1 MIRLENLS
9 KSFPNGDLFSDV
21 NIYIKSG
28 MRAGLVGPNGSG
40 KTTLLRIILGEE
52 SPDSGNIQIGKTVTI
67 GYLAQ
72 EIVPG
77 SRRSILEEVL
87 SKFPEVRELEGKM
100 LSLSHDIANDPE
112 NQALANQLGDTQNR
126 FEALEGWS
134 LEEKAKKILGGLGF
148 TDRQFTETMDV
159 FSGGWR
165 MRVALAAILLQEPDI
180 IFLDEPTNHL
190 DLEATIWLEAFL
202 SDWRGGM
209 VMISHDRAFLDRS
222 VNHILEIDLKKITL
236 YHGNYSKYKDE
247 KSLRLEQHRATYL
260 NQQKQIKDTERFI
273 ERFRYKNTKATQ
285 VQSRVKM
292 LDKMEKI
299 EPPSEHNHAMNMRFP
314 QPDRL
319 PQNVVSCRNV
329 TKNYGNVVK
338 VFKDMSLTVERGQKI
353 GLVGHNGAGK
363 STLLKMLAGVE
374 DVTGGAVR
382 IGANV
387 DRAYYAQ
394 HQLEILDPGETVF
407 ESIRKANQEW
417 SETEIRT
424 YLGSFL
430 FTGDEIEKHVK
441 VLSGGEKARV
451 SLAQMLVNPAH
462 LLLLDEP
469 TNHLDIVSRNV
480 VEKSLD
486 QFTGSIVCISHD
498 RHFLNNVTNLT
509 CEVGGGDIRM
519 FEGNYE
525 YYEWKKSK
533 IQSEEII
540 EPKPKFSSKNKLDYQ
555 ERKRT
560 HNRLAWIQKRFNTIE
575 KEMERERSTIQD
587 PTHVDDYEIL
597 QKAMENLTAFENEY
611 LELMEEQDAL
621 QGKDMP

>member
-21 NIYIKSG
+21 NIYFKSG

-40 KTTLLRIILGEE
+40 KTTLLRIMLGEE
-52 SPDSGNIQIGKTVTI
+52 SPDSGNIQIGKNVTI

-77 SRRSILEEVL
+77 SLRSILEEVL

-126 FEALEGWS
+126 FEALDGWS

-148 TDRQFTETMDV
+148 TDRQFTETMNV

-202 SDWRGGM
+202 SDWKGAM

-222 VNHILEIDLKKITL
+222 VDHILEIDLKKITL

-247 KSLRLEQHRATYL
+247 KSLRMEQHWAAYL

-273 ERFRYKNTKATQ
+273 ERFRYKNTKAAQ

-299 EPPSEHNHAMNMRFP
+299 EPPSEYNHAMNMRFP
-314 QPDRL
+314 QPSRL
-319 PQNVVSCRNV
+319 PQNVASCSNV
-329 TKNYGNVVK
+329 TKNYGDVE

-382 IGANV
+382 IGVNV

-469 TNHLDIVSRNV
+469 TNHLDIVSRNI
-480 VEKSLD
+480 VEKSLT

-498 RHFLNNVTNLT
+498 RHFLNNVTNLI

-533 IQSEEII
+533 RPSEEIN
-540 EPKPKFSSKNKLDYQ
+540 ERKPKLPSKNKLDYQ
-555 ERKRT
+555 IRKKT
-560 HNRLAWIQKRFNTIE
+560 KNRLTWIKKRISTIE
-575 KEMERERSTIQD
+575 EEMEKERSAIQNPIYAD
-587 PTHVDDYEIL
+587 NYEIL
-597 QKAMENLTAFENEY
+597 QGAIENLTTFENEF
-611 LELMEEQDAL
+611 LALMEEQDTL
-621 QGKDMP
+621 QTKDVT

>member
-52 SPDSGNIQIGKTVTI
+52 SPDFGNIQIGKNVTI

-148 TDRQFTETMDV
+148 TDRQFMETMDV

-202 SDWRGGM
+202 SDWKGGM

-387 DRAYYAQ
+387 DKAYYAQ

-587 PTHVDDYEIL
+587 PTNVDDYEIL

-621 QGKDMP
+621 QGKDLP

>member
-52 SPDSGNIQIGKTVTI
+52 SPDFGNIQIGKNVTI

-148 TDRQFTETMDV
+148 TDRQFMETMDV

-202 SDWRGGM
+202 SDWKGGM

-387 DRAYYAQ
+387 DKAYYAQ

-430 FTGDEIEKHVK
+430 FTGDEIEKQVK

-587 PTHVDDYEIL
+587 PTNVDDYEIL

-621 QGKDMP
+621 QGKDLP

>member
-52 SPDSGNIQIGKTVTI
+52 SPDSGNIQIGKNVTI

-77 SRRSILEEVL
+77 SLRSILEEVL

-148 TDRQFTETMDV
+148 TERQFTDTMDV

-202 SDWRGGM
+202 SDWKGGM

>member
-40 KTTLLRIILGEE
+40 KTTLLRIILREE
-52 SPDSGNIQIGKTVTI
+52 SPDSGNIQIGKNVTI

-148 TDRQFTETMDV
+148 TDRQFTDTMDV

-202 SDWRGGM
+202 SDWKGGM

-329 TKNYGNVVK
+329 TKNYGDVVK

>member
-21 NIYIKSG
+21 NIYFKSG

-40 KTTLLRIILGEE
+40 KTTLLRIMLGEE
-52 SPDSGNIQIGKTVTI
+52 SPDSGNIQIDKNVTI

-77 SRRSILEEVL
+77 SLRSILEEVL

-126 FEALEGWS
+126 FEALDGWS

-148 TDRQFTETMDV
+148 TDRQFTETMNV

-202 SDWRGGM
+202 SDWKGAM

-222 VNHILEIDLKKITL
+222 VDHILEIDLKKISL

-247 KSLRLEQHRATYL
+247 KSLRMEQHWAAYL

-273 ERFRYKNTKATQ
+273 ERFRYKNTKAAQ

-292 LDKMEKI
+292 LNKMEKI
-299 EPPSEHNHAMNMRFP
+299 EPPSEYNHAMNMRFP
-314 QPDRL
+314 QPSRL
-319 PQNVVSCRNV
+319 PQNVASCSNV
-329 TKNYGNVVK
+329 TKNYGDVE

-382 IGANV
+382 IGVNV

-430 FTGDEIEKHVK
+430 FTGDEIEKRVK

-469 TNHLDIVSRNV
+469 TNHLDIVSRNI

-533 IQSEEII
+533 RPSEEIN
-540 EPKPKFSSKNKLDYQ
+540 ERKPKLPSKNKLDYQ
-555 ERKRT
+555 IRKKT
-560 HNRLAWIQKRFNTIE
+560 KNRLTWIKKRISTIE
-575 KEMERERSTIQD
+575 EEMEKERSAIQNPIYAD
-587 PTHVDDYEIL
+587 NYEIL
-597 QKAMENLTAFENEY
+597 QGAIENLTTFENEF
-611 LELMEEQDAL
+611 LALMEEQDTL
-621 QGKDMP
+621 QTKDVT

>member
-21 NIYIKSG
+21 NIYFKSG

-40 KTTLLRIILGEE
+40 KTTLLRIMLGEE
-52 SPDSGNIQIGKTVTI
+52 SPDSGNIQIGKNVTI

-77 SRRSILEEVL
+77 SLRSILEEVL

-112 NQALANQLGDTQNR
+112 NQALANQLGDAQNR
-126 FEALEGWS
+126 FEALDGWL

-148 TDRQFTETMDV
+148 TDRQFTETMSV

-202 SDWRGGM
+202 SDWKGAM

-222 VNHILEIDLKKITL
+222 VDHILEIDLKKISL

-247 KSLRLEQHRATYL
+247 KSLRMEQHWAAYL
-260 NQQKQIKDTERFI
+260 SQQKQIKDTERFI
-273 ERFRYKNTKATQ
+273 ERFRYKNTKAAQ
-285 VQSRVKM
+285 VQSRVKV

-299 EPPSEHNHAMNMRFP
+299 EPPSEYNHAMNMRFP
-314 QPDRL
+314 QPGRL
-319 PQNVVSCRNV
+319 PQNVASCCNV
-329 TKNYGNVVK
+329 TKNYGDIE

-382 IGANV
+382 IGVNV

-469 TNHLDIVSRNV
+469 TNHLDIVSRNI

-533 IQSEEII
+533 RPSEEIN
-540 EPKPKFSSKNKLDYQ
+540 ERKPKLPSKNKLDYQ
-555 ERKRT
+555 IRKKT
-560 HNRLAWIQKRFNTIE
+560 KNRLTWIKKRISTIE
-575 KEMERERSTIQD
+575 EEMEKERSAIQNPIYAD
-587 PTHVDDYEIL
+587 NYEIL
-597 QKAMENLTAFENEY
+597 QGAIENLTTFENEF
-611 LELMEEQDAL
+611 LALMEEQDTL
-621 QGKDMP
+621 QTKDVT

>member
-21 NIYIKSG
+21 NIYFKSG

-40 KTTLLRIILGEE
+40 KTTLLRIMLGEE
-52 SPDSGNIQIGKTVTI
+52 SPDSGNIQIGKNVTI

-77 SRRSILEEVL
+77 SLRSILEEVL

-112 NQALANQLGDTQNR
+112 NQALANQLGDAQNR
-126 FEALEGWS
+126 FEALDGWS

-148 TDRQFTETMDV
+148 TDRQFTETMSV

-202 SDWRGGM
+202 SDWKGGM
-209 VMISHDRAFLDRS
+209 VMISHDRAFLDSS

-247 KSLRLEQHRATYL
+247 KFLRMEQHRAAYL
-260 NQQKQIKDTERFI
+260 NQKKQIKDTERFI
-273 ERFRYKNTKATQ
+273 ERFRYKNTKAAQ

-299 EPPSEHNHAMNMRFP
+299 EPPSEYNHAMNMRFP
-314 QPDRL
+314 QPSRL
-319 PQNVVSCRNV
+319 PQNVASCCNV
-329 TKNYGNVVK
+329 TKNYGDIE

-382 IGANV
+382 IGVNV

-533 IQSEEII
+533 RPSEEIN
-540 EPKPKFSSKNKLDYQ
+540 ERKPKLPSKNKLDYQ
-555 ERKRT
+555 IRKKT
-560 HNRLAWIQKRFNTIE
+560 KNRLTWIKKRISTIE
-575 KEMERERSTIQD
+575 EEMEKERSAIQNPIYAD
-587 PTHVDDYEIL
+587 NYEIL
-597 QKAMENLTAFENEY
+597 QGAIENLTTFENEF
-611 LELMEEQDAL
+611 LALMEEQDTL
-621 QGKDMP
+621 QTKDVT

>member
-40 KTTLLRIILGEE
+40 KTTLLRIILREE
-52 SPDSGNIQIGKTVTI
+52 SPDSGNIQIGKNVTI

-112 NQALANQLGDTQNR
+112 NQELANQLGDTQNR

-202 SDWRGGM
+202 SDWKGGM

-247 KSLRLEQHRATYL
+247 KSLRIEQHRATYL

-285 VQSRVKM
+285 VQSRIKM

-451 SLAQMLVNPAH
+451 SLAQMLVNPVH

-621 QGKDMP
+621 QAKDMS

>member
-40 KTTLLRIILGEE
+40 KTTLLRIILREE
-52 SPDSGNIQIGKTVTI
+52 SPDSGNIQIGKNVTI

-72 EIVPG
+72 EIVSG

-148 TDRQFTETMDV
+148 TDRQFTDTMDV

-202 SDWRGGM
+202 SDWKGGM

-587 PTHVDDYEIL
+587 PTNVDDYEIL

-621 QGKDMP
+621 QGKDLP

>member
-21 NIYIKSG
+21 NIYFKSG

-40 KTTLLRIILGEE
+40 KTTLLRIMLGEE
-52 SPDSGNIQIGKTVTI
+52 SPDSGNIQIGKNVTI

-77 SRRSILEEVL
+77 SLRSILEEVL

-112 NQALANQLGDTQNR
+112 NQALANQLGDAQNR
-126 FEALEGWS
+126 FEALDGWL

-148 TDRQFTETMDV
+148 TDRQFTETMNV

-202 SDWRGGM
+202 SDWKGAM
-209 VMISHDRAFLDRS
+209 VMISHDRSFLDRS
-222 VNHILEIDLKKITL
+222 VDHILEIDLKKISL

-247 KSLRLEQHRATYL
+247 KSLRMEQHWAAYL
-260 NQQKQIKDTERFI
+260 SQQKQIKDTERFI
-273 ERFRYKNTKATQ
+273 ERFRYKNTKAAQ

-299 EPPSEHNHAMNMRFP
+299 EPPSEYNHAMNMRFP
-314 QPDRL
+314 QPSRL
-319 PQNVVSCRNV
+319 PQNVASCCNV
-329 TKNYGNVVK
+329 TKNYGDIE

-382 IGANV
+382 IGVNV

-498 RHFLNNVTNLT
+498 RHFLNNVTNLI

-533 IQSEEII
+533 RPSEEIN
-540 EPKPKFSSKNKLDYQ
+540 ERKPKLPSKNKLDYQ
-555 ERKRT
+555 IRKKT
-560 HNRLAWIQKRFNTIE
+560 KNRLTWIKKRISTIE
-575 KEMERERSTIQD
+575 EEMEKERSAIQNPIYAD
-587 PTHVDDYEIL
+587 NYEIL
-597 QKAMENLTAFENEY
+597 QGAIENLTTFENEF
-611 LELMEEQDAL
+611 LALMEEQDTL
-621 QGKDMP
+621 QAKDVT

>member
-40 KTTLLRIILGEE
+40 KTTLLRIILREE
-52 SPDSGNIQIGKTVTI
+52 SPDSGNIQIGKNVTI

-148 TDRQFTETMDV
+148 TDRQFTETMNV

-202 SDWRGGM
+202 SDWKGGM

-247 KSLRLEQHRATYL
+247 KSLRMEQHRATYL

-292 LDKMEKI
+292 LGKMEKI

>member
-40 KTTLLRIILGEE
+40 KTTLLRIILREE
-52 SPDSGNIQIGKTVTI
+52 SPDSGNIQIGKNVTI

-148 TDRQFTETMDV
+148 TDRQFTDTMDV

-202 SDWRGGM
+202 SDWKGGM

-621 QGKDMP
+621 QGKDMS

>member
-52 SPDSGNIQIGKTVTI
+52 SPDSGNIQIGKNVTI

-77 SRRSILEEVL
+77 SLRSILEEVL

-148 TDRQFTETMDV
+148 TERQFTDTMDV

-202 SDWRGGM
+202 SDWKGGM

-587 PTHVDDYEIL
+587 PTNVDDYEIL

-621 QGKDMP
+621 QGKDMS

>member
-1 MIRLENLS
+1 
-9 KSFPNGDLFSDV
+9 
-21 NIYIKSG
+21 
-28 MRAGLVGPNGSG
+28 
-40 KTTLLRIILGEE
+40 
-52 SPDSGNIQIGKTVTI
+52 
-67 GYLAQ
+67 
-72 EIVPG
+72 
-77 SRRSILEEVL
+77 VL

-112 NQALANQLGDTQNR
+112 NQALANQLGDTQDR

-148 TDRQFTETMDV
+148 TDRQFTDTMDV

-202 SDWRGGM
+202 SDWKGGM

-560 HNRLAWIQKRFNTIE
+560 HNRLAWIQKRFITIE

-587 PTHVDDYEIL
+587 PTNVDDYEIL

-621 QGKDMP
+621 QGKDMS